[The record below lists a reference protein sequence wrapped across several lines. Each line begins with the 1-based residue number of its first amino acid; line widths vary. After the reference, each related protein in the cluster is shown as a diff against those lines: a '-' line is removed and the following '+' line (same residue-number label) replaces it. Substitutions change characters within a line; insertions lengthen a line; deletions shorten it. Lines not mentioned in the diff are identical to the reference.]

1 MNLKLTIKAKEE
13 KDKLTAGD
21 ISSIKFSKMA
31 VGSGLYSS
39 EELLNDITELRSVK
53 IRTDI
58 ADVYQEMVKVKTD
71 VVDVPQEMVK
81 EESQLFIT
89 STFFNEDI
97 DETFEVREVGI
108 YAISNED
115 SNEYL
120 YAYYIVSSTDIAI
133 SIIQDRSLPQ
143 YIPISVNTKLS
154 NIDEVNITVLNDI
167 LVVNQDE
174 FKRYKEDIQ
183 KYIDDEDISIR
194 TYVNEED
201 TKIETLVNT
210 KADLTHGHHLT
221 GENIEGV
228 LPIAKGGTG
237 KSNGDAD
244 FNTLKVKSL
253 FINDKPSPRAGM
265 PSYSTSATQLL
276 SVTGYTNR
284 SFRITED
291 AWYRFDVKGGG
302 LSSHST
308 VMPYG
313 FFIRYL
319 VAGTYCYIGS
329 GGKGSGSN
337 GGGSTTVKV
346 NSEVFDMPG
355 AGWIGGGG
363 SAGGGGYY
371 SSNGGGGGYGGSG
384 GTSSSVG
391 GKPGTIGFPFG
402 SGGAGAWSTNVGGG
416 AGGGQAGSSSGGGLY
431 GGDKHTSATGN
442 IAGGGLG
449 ARNNVGGISG
459 GGLAH
464 HPAGISMNIDFLG
477 YTAGDTDGYC
487 RLYKINW

>member
-1 MNLKLTIKAKEE
+1 MNLKLTKKAEE
-13 KDKLTAGD
+13 EILKLTAGE
-21 ISSIKFSKMA
+21 IPSINFSKMKIGN
-31 VGSGLYSS
+31 GSYTL
-39 EELLNDITELRSVK
+39 EELENDITALKEVK
-53 IRTDI
+53 IETEI
-58 ADVYQEMVKVKTD
+58 AEPYQETIKGK
-71 VVDVPQEMVK
+71 
-81 EESQLFIT
+81 SQLFIS
-89 STFFNEDI
+89 STFINNEVVKKFD
-97 DETFEVREVGI
+97 VREVGI
-108 YAISNED
+108 YAISNAD
-115 SNEYL
+115 TKEYL
-120 YAYYIVSSTDIAI
+120 YAYYLVAKTDMAIAI
-133 SIIQDRSLPQ
+133 VQDKSIPQ
-143 YIPISVNTKLS
+143 YIPISVNTSLS
-154 NIDEVNITVLNDI
+154 NIDQVDITLINDM
-167 LVVNQDE
+167 LVVNQDQFE
-174 FKRYKEDIQ
+174 RYKVDI
-183 KYIDDEDISIR
+183 KEYID
-194 TYVNEED
+194 EED
-201 TKIETLVNT
+201 TNIVNT